1 MWQLIGQQQVM
12 SNNKQSFSRLV
23 QVLDDSGHHRLCGF
37 LIESCSRFIEEQDW
51 RLTSQSQRG
60 KKTIA
65 LTTRKAAGIES
76 QWSIKLLRQLLDV
89 VCQLDQFQTMPDSRF
104 LAARVKSQKIIP
116 QGGAE

>member
-76 QWSIKLLRQLLDV
+76 QWSIELLRQLPDV
-89 VCQLDQFQTMPDSRF
+89 VCQLY
-104 LAARVKSQKIIP
+104 RVYCPPHRRKTVAKKISM
-116 QGGAE
+116 